1 MTLLLLTILLIA
13 AALAFGYR
21 FVYLTHDLPRH
32 APESHFTD
40 PDFLPP
46 SARLG

>member
-1 MTLLLLTILLIA
+1 MTLLLMTIVLIA

-21 FVYLTHDLPRH
+21 FAYLTADRPRH
-32 APESHFTD
+32 TPGSHFSD

-46 SARLG
+46 TARLP